1 MLDEYQN
8 ISLIFLLVDYILVV
22 VCLCTD
28 NYLIKIRIQW
38 SDLCLV
44 GFFFFFDTILDAHLG
59 QQGQPLCYSLPCPHT
74 DTLNINISVV
84 KRGPHK
90 VTQNICTSKFCSF
103 FL

>member
-44 GFFFFFDTILDAHLG
+44 GFFFFLIQFWMHILDNKG
-59 QQGQPLCYSLPCPHT
+59 SLYV
-74 DTLNINISVV
+74 TLSHVPIL
-84 KRGPHK
+84 
-90 VTQNICTSKFCSF
+90 T
-103 FL
+103 L